1 MNDKKINKT
10 INFVTI
16 TDPELWEN
24 TSIAAGAGVEG
35 KSEKGAGAERG
46 DEVERDKR
54 ARTT

>member
-24 TSIAAGAGVEG
+24 TSIAAGVEG

-54 ARTT
+54 ARTI